1 MCCRRPLS
9 WPLHVL
15 FLEPSLSACGG
26 PRSSAWQEI
35 VCACLR
41 LLTSALEPHM
51 QNHTSFSYCTAYAS
65 LRKQHKQNRREQNFP
80 IQTRTVVC
88 HCHESHK
95 SSQFLPPNKL
105 LLFCNSHYSPW
116 WFFLNYILFTILQ
129 KKAKH
134 VSMFIWVFTVYI
146 IVILFVLPLCW
157 FT

>member
-1 MCCRRPLS
+1 MCCRKPLS
-9 WPLHVL
+9 WLLHVL
-15 FLEPSLSACGG
+15 FLEPSLSVCGG

-88 HCHESHK
+88 HFHESHK
-95 SSQFLPPNKL
+95 SSQFLPTNNKL
-105 LLFCNSHYSPW
+105 LLFFVILIILHDDFLKII
-116 WFFLNYILFTILQ
+116 FFLPYCRKKQKMFQCLYI
-129 KKAKH
+129 
-134 VSMFIWVFTVYI
+134 
-146 IVILFVLPLCW
+146 
-157 FT
+157 